1 MEQLIF
7 YILIDNRG
15 CHRKGIAMCN
25 EAELNLQQIFGSIER
40 KCTFPHYK
48 RVKIRRRKEL

>member
-25 EAELNLQQIFGSIER
+25 EAELNLPQKFGSIER
-40 KCTFPHYK
+40 KFHTTK
-48 RVKIRRRKEL
+48 GLKIRRRKKL

>member
-15 CHRKGIAMCN
+15 CHRKDIAMCN
-25 EAELNLQQIFGSIER
+25 EAELNLQQKFGSIER
-40 KCTFPHYK
+40 KFHTTK
-48 RVKIRRRKEL
+48 GLKLEKTLK